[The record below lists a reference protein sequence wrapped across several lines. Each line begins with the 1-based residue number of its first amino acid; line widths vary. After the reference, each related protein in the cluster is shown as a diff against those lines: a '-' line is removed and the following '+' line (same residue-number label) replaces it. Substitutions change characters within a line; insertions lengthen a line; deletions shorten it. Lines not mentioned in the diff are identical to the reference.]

1 MGGKGEKIMK
11 WRCNV
16 CGYVHEGDKPP
27 AECPVCGVGPE
38 DFIAFTEITEPKQA
52 GKRWKCTVCDY
63 VHTGDTPPDSC
74 PLCGVS
80 SELFVLLLD
89 EVASL
94 TREAIAEAGIA
105 TANSALDKISYGLY
119 IVTSIKDNSI
129 NGQCCNT
136 VFQLTSN
143 PLRVSICLN
152 KKNLTHEYVMDSGVF
167 AVSMLAADQT
177 EAVRRFGYQSGR
189 NMDKFAGIEYLSG
202 QNGCPILKNCL
213 AYFEA
218 KVLPEK
224 TVDVGTHT
232 LFVADVT
239 AGRMVANEEALT
251 YSLYRSKK
259 G

>member
-1 MGGKGEKIMK
+1 MNK

-16 CGYVHEGDKPP
+16 CGYIHEGETAP

-38 DFIAFTEITEPKQA
+38 EFTIFTDKAEQRQP

-80 SELFVLLLD
+80 AELFVLLLD
-89 EVASL
+89 ETISL
-94 TREAIAEAGIA
+94 TREAVAEAGMD
-105 TANSALDKISYGLY
+105 TANSAMDKISYGLY
-119 IVTSIKDNSI
+119 IVTSIKDNNI

-136 VFQLTSN
+136 VFQLTSK
-143 PLRVSICLN
+143 PLRISICLN
-152 KKNLTHEYVMDSGVF
+152 KRNLTHQYVMDSGVF
-167 AVSMLAADQT
+167 AVSMLGTEQT

-189 NMDKFAGIEYLSG
+189 NVDKFAGIEYLAG
-202 QNGCPILKNCL
+202 QNGCPILTNCL
-213 AYFEA
+213 AYVEA
-218 KVLPEK
+218 KVLQ
-224 TVDVGTHT
+224 TLDVGTHT
-232 LFVADVT
+232 LFIADVT